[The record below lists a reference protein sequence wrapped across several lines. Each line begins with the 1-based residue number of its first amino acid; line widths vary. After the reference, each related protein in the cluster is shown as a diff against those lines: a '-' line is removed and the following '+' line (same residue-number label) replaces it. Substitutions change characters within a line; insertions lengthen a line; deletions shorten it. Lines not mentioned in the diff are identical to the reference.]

1 MMPSENDAPW
11 VFLLLRSRRGDIGP
25 RSNAG
30 DGAKEEDARDDAK
43 DDAKERAG
51 ATRKSHDKER
61 GNDRERFAS

>member
-30 DGAKEEDARDDAK
+30 DGAKEEDAK

-51 ATRKSHDKER
+51 DTRKSHDKER
-61 GNDRERFAS
+61 GNDSEHFAS

>member
-30 DGAKEEDARDDAK
+30 DGAKDDAK